1 MSKEN
6 LVEKAMLEMQKIEE
20 LIAENAKGILS
31 STMKD
36 EINALV
42 KESLMSEQVDDEDIE
57 TPEMDE
63 PEMEDSELETD
74 MDMEPDVDM
83 GDEMDIEDEMED
95 ETEDVLDLTDMDDE
109 SLLTVFKAMSE
120 DDGIIVSKDAS
131 DIHLKDENSDVEYL
145 IKLKESIIKET
156 TKNKRRLVEG
166 LSEKGIKKIAEMCE
180 KHGTRE
186 TAKKL
191 IDICLANKVGLTSS
205 DLSDSATF
213 ANGLDEIEDM
223 LSTEDYA
230 AAFDYAKDVATEML
244 ADEGYDEDMFEE
256 AYEMDEED
264 MDPRSEDEQS
274 GYNAMFGDEGDEDE
288 EGEEDFEIEDDDDET
303 IYEIEMDEEEDEMDE
318 SYDMDE
324 EEDEDDEEEEDEMD
338 ESYDMEEAMDEMD
351 MDEMD
356 MDEAINEILKKGLS
370 ESKMKPKGV
379 GMGKPSKFKF
389 KPKPNQDKGFDEK
402 MKEGPKTKGTGKP
415 KFEYKD
421 GKNTDGKMKK
431 VHPKGEKKETKEA
444 AKTYGF
450 GSKEGRGLR
459 KGVTPNRNKVY
470 EAEILDLREKNEEY
484 RKALN
489 LFREKIN
496 EVAVFN
502 SNLAYATRLFTE
514 HSTTKKE
521 KINIL
526 RRFDD
531 VQSLKESKTLYNSIK
546 KELNESEGKQITES
560 IAPKINNTASTGS
573 AVNLIESTTYEN
585 PQFLRMKDLMNKLTK
600 K

>member
-57 TPEMDE
+57 TPAMDE

-83 GDEMDIEDEMED
+83 ESDVDMGDEMDIEDDMED
-95 ETEDVLDLTDMDDE
+95 GSEDVLDLTDMDDE
-109 SLLTVFKAMSE
+109 SLLTVFKAMGE

-156 TKNKRRLVEG
+156 TKNKKRLVE
-166 LSEKGIKKIAEMCE
+166 EEMDE
-180 KHGTRE
+180 QDDDYY
-186 TAKKL
+186 
-191 IDICLANKVGLTSS
+191 DI
-205 DLSDSATF
+205 DSAY
-213 ANGLDEIEDM
+213 EDM
-223 LSTEDYA
+223 TYLPDDENPEYMGNFEDEED
-230 AAFDYAKDVATEML
+230 FE
-244 ADEGYDEDMFEE
+244 DEDEDFEDE
-256 AYEMDEED
+256 DFEDEDETMYEIEMDEEK
-264 MDPRSEDEQS
+264 M
-274 GYNAMFGDEGDEDE
+274 
-288 EGEEDFEIEDDDDET
+288 DET

-318 SYDMDE
+318 SYDIDE
-324 EEDEDDEEEEDEMD
+324 EEDEDDDEEEEEDEMD

-444 AKTYGF
+444 ARTYGF

-459 KGVTPNRNKVY
+459 KGVTPNRDMVY
-470 EAEILDLREKNEEY
+470 EAEIRDLKEKNEEY

>member
-1 MSKEN
+1 
-6 LVEKAMLEMQKIEE
+6 
-20 LIAENAKGILS
+20 
-31 STMKD
+31 
-36 EINALV
+36 
-42 KESLMSEQVDDEDIE
+42 
-57 TPEMDE
+57 
-63 PEMEDSELETD
+63 
-74 MDMEPDVDM
+74 
-83 GDEMDIEDEMED
+83 
-95 ETEDVLDLTDMDDE
+95 
-109 SLLTVFKAMSE
+109 
-120 DDGIIVSKDAS
+120 
-131 DIHLKDENSDVEYL
+131 
-145 IKLKESIIKET
+145 
-156 TKNKRRLVEG
+156 
-166 LSEKGIKKIAEMCE
+166 
-180 KHGTRE
+180 
-186 TAKKL
+186 
-191 IDICLANKVGLTSS
+191 
-205 DLSDSATF
+205 
-213 ANGLDEIEDM
+213 
-223 LSTEDYA
+223 
-230 AAFDYAKDVATEML
+230 
-244 ADEGYDEDMFEE
+244 
-256 AYEMDEED
+256 
-264 MDPRSEDEQS
+264 
-274 GYNAMFGDEGDEDE
+274 
-288 EGEEDFEIEDDDDET
+288 
-303 IYEIEMDEEEDEMDE
+303 
-318 SYDMDE
+318 
-324 EEDEDDEEEEDEMD
+324 MD

-379 GMGKPSKFKF
+379 GMGRPSKFKF

>member
-42 KESLMSEQVDDEDIE
+42 KESLMSEQVDDEDME

-109 SLLTVFKAMSE
+109 SLLTVFKAMGE

-156 TKNKRRLVEG
+156 AKNKRRL
-166 LSEKGIKKIAEMCE
+166 AEEEMDE
-180 KHGTRE
+180 QDDDYY
-186 TAKKL
+186 
-191 IDICLANKVGLTSS
+191 DI
-205 DLSDSATF
+205 DSAY
-213 ANGLDEIEDM
+213 EDM
-223 LSTEDYA
+223 TYLPDDENPEYMGNFEDEED
-230 AAFDYAKDVATEML
+230 FE
-244 ADEGYDEDMFEE
+244 DEDEDFEDE
-256 AYEMDEED
+256 EETMYEIEMDEEK
-264 MDPRSEDEQS
+264 M
-274 GYNAMFGDEGDEDE
+274 
-288 EGEEDFEIEDDDDET
+288 DET
-303 IYEIEMDEEEDEMDE
+303 IYEIEMEEEEDEMDE
-318 SYDMDE
+318 SYDIDE
-324 EEDEDDEEEEDEMD
+324 EEDEDDDEEEEEEEDEMD

-444 AKTYGF
+444 ARTYGF

-484 RKALN
+484 RNALN

-546 KELNESEGKQITES
+546 RELNESESKQITES